1 MPEPP
6 ERLAVIPGALAL
18 AALDKTEEYGAE
30 FESDHEEKD
39 KEEGEGEEEGRANED
54 ENSDNLA

>member
-30 FESDHEEKD
+30 FESDHED

-54 ENSDNLA
+54 ENSDSLA